1 PSGRTRPT
9 HDPTRL
15 ACRADCS
22 FPLLPPSGTKLMTRL
37 RSVSLFVV
45 SLLLLTV
52 TGCNFEYDQGYR
64 QGVQDVQETRRK
76 LGVIGEAGMQVMD
89 QAGAVSR
96 PER

>member
-1 PSGRTRPT
+1 
-9 HDPTRL
+9 
-15 ACRADCS
+15 
-22 FPLLPPSGTKLMTRL
+22 MTRL

-52 TGCNFEYDQGYR
+52 TGCNSEYDQGYR
-64 QGVQDVQETRRK
+64 QGVQYVQETRRK

-96 PER
+96 PERSAEWNRGYREGAHAELQK